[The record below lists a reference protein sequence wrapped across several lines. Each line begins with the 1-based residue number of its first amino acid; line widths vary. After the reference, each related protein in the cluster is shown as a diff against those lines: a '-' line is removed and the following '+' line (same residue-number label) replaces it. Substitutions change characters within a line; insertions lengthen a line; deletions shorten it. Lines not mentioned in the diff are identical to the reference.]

1 MKYCPNCGAQLPDEA
16 RFCTSCGSKQPDA
29 PGVAQPQ
36 PQAQPQPAQV
46 TQPVNQEKSP
56 RERYSE
62 LYKNDEVFREIVN
75 VRRKKYLFELIFAV
89 CLISWIVCMFTP
101 VALFNGNNATS
112 EGAMIMSSLG
122 KALPYKTNAY
132 DLIALDAAA
141 GNKALTPG
149 GLGSV
154 FAGLFMF
161 FGPVIIALS
170 VALPLIKA
178 FTGRGYVL
186 KTYEA
191 GKVKELIKETI
202 QPFWAGGAFSLIMI
216 VPALNLFISS
226 NGEEYKDGKT
236 YLFGEIESIPS
247 NFVVVIIVVVL
258 LTAASIA
265 ATAVIGNLISKKLKE
280 YAKNM

>member
-29 PGVAQPQ
+29 LAAGESHAQPAPA
-36 PQAQPQPAQV
+36 PQQV
-46 TQPVNQEKSP
+46 DQQKSP
-56 RERYSE
+56 RERYNE
-62 LYKNDEVFREIVN
+62 LYKNDEVFREIVK
-75 VRRKKYLFELIFAV
+75 VRKKKYLFELIFAV

-101 VALFNGNNATS
+101 VALFNGHNAT
-112 EGAMIMSSLG
+112 EQGIMIMNSIG

-149 GLGSV
+149 GLNSV

-170 VALPLIKA
+170 VAFPLIKA

-191 GKVKELIKETI
+191 GKVKELIKDTI
-202 QPFWAGGAFSLIMI
+202 NPFWAGGAFSLIMI
-216 VPALNLFISS
+216 VPALNLFVST

-236 YLFGEIESIPS
+236 YLFGEAESLPS
-247 NFVVVIIVVVL
+247 GFVAVIIVVVL
-258 LTAASIA
+258 LTALSIA
-265 ATAVIGNLISKKLKE
+265 ATAVIGSLISKKLKE

>member
-29 PGVAQPQ
+29 PGAAQPQ
-36 PQAQPQPAQV
+36 PQAQPQSAPVA
-46 TQPVNQEKSP
+46 QPVNHEKSP

-101 VALFNGNNATS
+101 VALFNGHNAT
-112 EGAMIMSSLG
+112 EQGAMIMNSIG

-141 GNKALTPG
+141 GNKALTPS

-161 FGPVIIALS
+161 FGPVFVALS
-170 VALPLIKA
+170 VAMPLIKA

-191 GKVKELIKETI
+191 GKVKELIKETVM
-202 QPFWAGGAFSLIMI
+202 PFWAGGAFSLIMI
-216 VPALNLFISS
+216 VPALNLFVSS

-247 NFVVVIIVVVL
+247 GFVAVIIVVVL
-258 LTAASIA
+258 LTALSIA
-265 ATAVIGNLISKKLKE
+265 ATAVIGSLITKKLKE

>member
-16 RFCTSCGSKQPDA
+16 RFCTSCGSKQPDTPA
-29 PGVAQPQ
+29 VAESP
-36 PQAQPQPAQV
+36 AQPAQPSPAPQQV
-46 TQPVNQEKSP
+46 DQQKSP
-56 RERYSE
+56 RERYNE
-62 LYKNDEVFREIVN
+62 LYKNDEVFREIVK
-75 VRRKKYLFELIFAV
+75 VRKKKYLFELIFAV

-101 VALFNGNNATS
+101 VALFNGHNAT
-112 EGAMIMSSLG
+112 EQGIMIMNSIG

-141 GNKALTPG
+141 GNKALTPS
-149 GLGSV
+149 GLNSV

-161 FGPVIIALS
+161 FGPVIVALS

-191 GKVKELIKETI
+191 GKVKELIKDTVN
-202 QPFWAGGAFSLIMI
+202 PFWSGGAFSLIMI
-216 VPALNLFISS
+216 VPALNLFVST

-236 YLFGEIESIPS
+236 YLFGEAESLPS
-247 NFVVVIIVVVL
+247 GFVAVIIVVVL
-258 LTAASIA
+258 LTALSIA
-265 ATAVIGNLISKKLKE
+265 ATAVIGSLISKKLKE

>member
-36 PQAQPQPAQV
+36 PQQPVAAAPVA
-46 TQPVNQEKSP
+46 QPVNQEKNP

-101 VALFNGNNATS
+101 VALFNGHNAT
-112 EGAMIMSSLG
+112 EQGAMIMNSIG

-141 GNKALTPG
+141 GNKALTPS

-161 FGPVIIALS
+161 LGPVIVALS

-247 NFVVVIIVVVL
+247 SFVVVIIVVVL

>member
-29 PGVAQPQ
+29 PAVAEAQPQ
-36 PQAQPQPAQV
+36 AAPAV
-46 TQPVNQEKSP
+46 QPVNQEKSP

-101 VALFNGNNATS
+101 VALFNGHNAT
-112 EGAMIMSSLG
+112 EQGAMIMSSIG

-161 FGPVIIALS
+161 FGPVIVALS
-170 VALPLIKA
+170 VAMPLVKA

-191 GKVKELIKETI
+191 GKVKELIKETVM
-202 QPFWAGGAFSLIMI
+202 PFWAGGAFSLIMI
-216 VPALNLFISS
+216 VPALNLFVSS

-247 NFVVVIIVVVL
+247 GFVAVIIVVVL
-258 LTAASIA
+258 LTALSIA
-265 ATAVIGNLISKKLKE
+265 ATAVIGSLITKKLKE